1 MQHPIG
7 EHALLADSR
16 TAALIGPD
24 GDVAWLCWPRVDS
37 TPLLFSILDDERGG
51 GLSLRPAVAG
61 AQVVSRRYHPRSLVL
76 ETVWEVDRARLIVED
91 ALDLG
96 ERPLLVRR
104 VRAEDGDIDV
114 AVAFRSPQ
122 WPGKRAA
129 PSIAHDVLEVDG
141 VTRVSIHAPGTWRA
155 GPDGAICAFRL
166 HADDTQTV
174 TLGAP
179 AVDPR
184 AGNIEATLAQWHA
197 SIPARETFDVVLPN
211 SRTDESTIRALLGIT
226 AAVLLGLRQNAGGI
240 VAAPTTSLPQ
250 WPASSRTW
258 DYRYCWLRDA
268 SLAGIAMLR
277 LGLVDTARELGA
289 FIGAVVCEQG
299 PAPLVRV
306 DGSAPPDETRI
317 AELQGYRGARPVRV
331 GNAAAT
337 QVQLDVPGE
346 VIELAT
352 VLAAEGALPEELAKA
367 VPILAGWLTRQWHEP
382 DSGIWEIRGMPR
394 RYTHSLVTAISG
406 LEGAAALAA
415 SDMVQGDARAWRGA
429 AVTIGAELGTN
440 SATALQLRLDDGGAD
455 AALAQVALLGGLE
468 GVRPHMS
475 ATLDLIIERLDRGG
489 LVDRYE
495 GQPDTIGDPCAPFV
509 FPTFWLS
516 AALTAAGRDG
526 SAWLDAALS
535 TRGPLGLF
543 GEVADSLDHT
553 PLGNYPQVQ
562 SHAAFALAVTRGRS
576 RWRVAGHAHDD
587 ETAGTPGS

>member
-16 TAALIGPD
+16 TAALIAPD
-24 GDVAWLCWPRVDS
+24 GDVAWLCWPRIDS

-51 GLSLRPAVAG
+51 GLSVRPAQQG
-61 AQVVSRRYHPRSLVL
+61 ARVVSRRYHPRSLVL

-96 ERPLLVRR
+96 EHPLLVRQ
-104 VRAEDGDIDV
+104 VRAEHGDVDV
-114 AVAFRSPQ
+114 AVDLRLPQ
-122 WPGKRAA
+122 WPGRRASLSVA
-129 PSIAHDVLEVDG
+129 NDVIDVDG
-141 VTRVSIHAPGTWRA
+141 VTPVAIRVPGTWRA
-155 GPDGAICAFRL
+155 GSDSARCAFALR
-166 HADDTQTV
+166 AGDAKTV
-174 TLGAP
+174 TLGAA
-179 AVDPR
+179 AVDAR
-184 AGNIEATLAQWHA
+184 TGNIGATLAQWHA
-197 SIPARETFDVVLPN
+197 LVPAPATFDIDAAV
-211 SRTDESTIRALLGIT
+211 SRYDESTLRDLLGTT
-226 AAVLLGLRQNAGGI
+226 AAVLRGLRNRDGGI

-277 LGLVDTARELGA
+277 LGLVDAAQALGA
-289 FIGAVVCEQG
+289 FIGMVVTEHG

-306 DGSAPPDETRI
+306 DGSAPPEETQV
-317 AELQGYRGARPVRV
+317 AGLLGYRGARPVRI

-337 QVQLDVPGE
+337 QAQLDVPGE

-352 VLAAEGALPEELAKA
+352 ALADDDALPDELAKA
-367 VPILAGWLTRQWHEP
+367 VPILATWLARHWQEP

-394 RYTHSLVTAISG
+394 RYTHSLLTAIGG
-406 LEGAAALAA
+406 LEGAAALADSRVVA
-415 SDMVQGDARAWRGA
+415 GDARAWRA
-429 AVTIGAELGTN
+429 AAATIGAEFGAN
-440 SATALQLRLDDGGAD
+440 SGAALQLRLDGGGAD
-455 AALAQVALLGGLE
+455 AALAQVTLLAGLDA
-468 GVRPHMS
+468 VRPHLD
-475 ATLDLIIERLDRGG
+475 ATLDLIIERLNRGG

-516 AALTAAGRDG
+516 TALTAAGRDG
-526 SAWLDAALS
+526 SAWFDAAVG

-543 GEVADSLDHT
+543 GEVADPLDHT

-562 SHAAFALAVTRGRS
+562 SHAAFALAVTGRRS
-576 RWRVAGHAHDD
+576 HR
-587 ETAGTPGS
+587 